1 MENEVLPKYFQT
13 DKFTS
18 FARQHYI
25 YGFSKLTDG
34 RKDKSLKGITKLQN
48 KFFQKDRPELLG
60 LIKRRQT
67 TAKKVIEPSE
77 RKSRTERIRQRSLGK
92 QKPTLQSAQ
101 TSTSIP
107 FLTPAPSSTVAIFSA
122 EPAPPMEASAMGNNA
137 SAPAND
143 TSLQA
148 MVQEN
153 IAKAHMSSQ
162 LDQACKALKV
172 LNNVYELLDLED
184 LTFVLRELRNTHT
197 AMEKQARAKSIS
209 APAFNFAGEPTTE
222 LSSPMGRLCMRDASV
237 PFTPQ
242 SAASTSMVPNT
253 SILPE
258 SLTPCCSKTPLISN
272 AAAAKPHIA
281 AFSLSMIAE
290 NAHIPY
296 LAPQPCFT
304 APTQQS
310 AFGAISGTEMYT
322 VAPTSAPILG
332 TSPSMGSSSGSPH
345 HPMMPVAATPATPV
359 IGDTTILYPPST
371 ERLDLQV
378 NMPAPLPPPLNIAN
392 LGMFNPMPFG
402 PAATTPNTMHMDSS
416 NGGAAV
422 TNFHFNLPQN
432 QQAGAHLRAI
442 SSPSNVFYGNLQSPF

>member
-1 MENEVLPKYFQT
+1 MPKSPRKFLSRQKPPRQISSANKNTFVYELYKLASDATVTGIYWSDDGKSVTIHKDLMENEVLPKYFQT

-172 LNNVYELLDLED
+172 LNNVYELLDLE
-184 LTFVLRELRNTHT
+184 
-197 AMEKQARAKSIS
+197 AR
-209 APAFNFAGEPTTE
+209 
-222 LSSPMGRLCMRDASV
+222 
-237 PFTPQ
+237 
-242 SAASTSMVPNT
+242 
-253 SILPE
+253 
-258 SLTPCCSKTPLISN
+258 
-272 AAAAKPHIA
+272 
-281 AFSLSMIAE
+281 
-290 NAHIPY
+290 
-296 LAPQPCFT
+296 
-304 APTQQS
+304 
-310 AFGAISGTEMYT
+310 
-322 VAPTSAPILG
+322 
-332 TSPSMGSSSGSPH
+332 
-345 HPMMPVAATPATPV
+345 
-359 IGDTTILYPPST
+359 
-371 ERLDLQV
+371 
-378 NMPAPLPPPLNIAN
+378 
-392 LGMFNPMPFG
+392 
-402 PAATTPNTMHMDSS
+402 
-416 NGGAAV
+416 
-422 TNFHFNLPQN
+422 
-432 QQAGAHLRAI
+432 
-442 SSPSNVFYGNLQSPF
+442 SNVCASRAQEYSYRYGEAGSGQVHKRTCV